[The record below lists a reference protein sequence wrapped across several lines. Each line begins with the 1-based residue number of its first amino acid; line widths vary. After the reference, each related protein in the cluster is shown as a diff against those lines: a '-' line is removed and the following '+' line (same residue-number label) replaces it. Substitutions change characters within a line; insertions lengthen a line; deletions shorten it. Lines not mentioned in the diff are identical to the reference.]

1 MFAGGG
7 RQKTGSR
14 GTGFDARPSPLQ
26 SIPELKTDIRTF
38 CSALFFRAR
47 SSMGETIQPGLYQ
60 PLFLQAKDPA
70 VPEGPKGG
78 FIPAKGEREEAV
90 RSVQRPAQ
98 ESRSLLS
105 DQTLFPDEGVDPFRM
120 KLIIACAEPSAG
132 QCPADSASFHGKGRD
147 ALQQGD
153 GKAFIGCSC
162 LVP

>member
-1 MFAGGG
+1 PPVRGQASGPAMFAGGG

-78 FIPAKGEREEAV
+78 SFRQRVNERK
-90 RSVQRPAQ
+90 R
-98 ESRSLLS
+98 
-105 DQTLFPDEGVDPFRM
+105 FDPFSARPRKAAASSLTRLCSPM
-120 KLIIACAEPSAG
+120 KESTR
-132 QCPADSASFHGKGRD
+132 S
-147 ALQQGD
+147 
-153 GKAFIGCSC
+153 
-162 LVP
+162 

>member
-1 MFAGGG
+1 PPVRGQASGPAMFAGGG

-90 RSVQRPAQ
+90 RSVQRS
-98 ESRSLLS
+98 EERRVGKECRSRGRRNHLN
-105 DQTLFPDEGVDPFRM
+105 
-120 KLIIACAEPSAG
+120 KNII
-132 QCPADSASFHGKGRD
+132 Q
-147 ALQQGD
+147 
-153 GKAFIGCSC
+153 
-162 LVP
+162 LVEY